1 MATYVKANIRGSCF
15 GLCVFLISSLVSLPA
30 QAFVDRPGSITAS
43 GEGVVFDLKA
53 TAAGTLRICTKPSK
67 SDDRWRAT
75 IGQATVAGGV
85 SALGTGNN
93 TSFTGCVSKA
103 VIANTQYVVLLTWER
118 PLPGVFPASVTVRFT
133 GPTDTTNPP
142 VTGVSGTALASIVP
156 RPISFVEGGQS
167 CPVDSSTIACGALLT
182 NCKFDSASDLDTFR
196 FSASV
201 NGAAPSAAASLKICG
216 PSYSAWY
223 LFGPT
228 GTLLAGSYGDAA
240 VKLPATGRYTIKT
253 QNDRQ
258 STGTY
263 SLSLEGVSQDYQCGL
278 PIAFSQTKSGTLDA
292 CADTDTFQFFCKVNQ
307 VVSIKVT
314 GPSYTAWYLYG
325 PTGDLISGSYGVG
338 TATCTTDGTHT
349 IKITNDRNSTGA
361 YSLSLSKVGGP

>member
-1 MATYVKANIRGSCF
+1 MATYVKANIRGRCF
-15 GLCVFLISSLVSLPA
+15 GLCVFLISSLVPLSA

-43 GEGVVFDLKA
+43 GEGVVFDLKT
-53 TAAGTLRICTKPSK
+53 TAAGTLRICTKASK
-67 SDDRWRAT
+67 SGDRWRAT

-85 SALGTGNN
+85 SALGTGSN
-93 TSFTGCVSKA
+93 TSFTGCVSQA
-103 VIANTQYVVLLTWER
+103 VIANNQYVVLLTWER
-118 PLPGVFPASVTVRFT
+118 PLPGVFPASVTARFT
-133 GPTDTTNPP
+133 GPTDATNPP
-142 VTGVSGTALASIVP
+142 VTGIGGTALASIVP
-156 RPISFVEGGQS
+156 RPISFVEGGQG
-167 CPVDSSTIACGALLT
+167 CPADSSTITCGALLT
-182 NCKFDSASDLDTFR
+182 SCKFDSASDLDTFR
-196 FSASV
+196 FSAPA
-201 NGAAPSAAASLKICG
+201 NAAASLKICG

-228 GTLLAGSYGDAA
+228 GSLLTGSYGDAVA
-240 VKLPATGRYTIKT
+240 KLPATGIYTIKT
-253 QNDRQ
+253 QNDLQ
-258 STGTY
+258 ALGTY
-263 SLSLEGVSQDYQCGL
+263 SLSLEGVSQAYQCGL

-349 IKITNDRNSTGA
+349 IKITNDRNATGA